1 MTKNDSPKRGKRLF
15 GILILGFVVAMAVL
29 FVWRP
34 WKTDSPKARK
44 LPATAR
50 ASLES
55 IVSTVLATGKV
66 MPQVGAEVNVG
77 ARISG
82 RLDKLYVNVGDSV
95 VKGQVIA
102 EIEKEDL
109 EAMEAVAEAD
119 VTLIQVRLTA
129 LKTEGPQAIAQAEA
143 EMNEQKARLE
153 FVKCK
158 LGRDDTLFGKSLIS
172 KEDWEEAS
180 SDFKMVQARYEV
192 ARRGLQLARTRYEEE
207 MRQLAAE
214 LSRAR
219 ASLQN
224 ARVKL
229 SYAVIRAPL
238 SGVVGSVSTR
248 EGETVA
254 AGLSAPTFV
263 TIVDLKRLQLD
274 AYVDEVDIGR
284 IKVGQKGVFSVD
296 AFPEREF
303 HGRVTAIYP
312 QAVIQDN
319 VVTYDC
325 IVGIETPYAGLLRPQ
340 MTANVMI
347 EVENRENVLV
357 LPVSAVKHRAGKRVV
372 FRAEDPE
379 KEVPVSTGWRDD
391 SLVEITGGAIGGG
404 NGSSS
409 AARGHKKIGL
419 NAD

>member
-1 MTKNDSPKRGKRLF
+1 MTKSDSSKMGKRLF
-15 GILILGFVVAMAVL
+15 WVLILGFTMATAVI

-34 WKTDSPKARK
+34 WKADTTNALQR
-44 LPATAR
+44 PAAAT
-50 ASLES
+50 ASLETV
-55 IVSTVLATGKV
+55 VSTVLATGKV

-82 RLDKLYVNVGDSV
+82 RLEKLNVNVGDSV

-109 EAMEAVAEAD
+109 EAMKAVEEAEVS
-119 VTLIQVRLTA
+119 LIEVKLAA
-129 LKTEGPQAIAQAEA
+129 LKMEGPQAIAQAEA
-143 EMNEQKARLE
+143 EMTEQKARFE

-158 LGRDDTLFGKSLIS
+158 LGRDDQLFGKSLIS

-180 SDFKMVQARYEV
+180 SDFKMARARYEV
-192 ARRGLQLARTRYEEE
+192 ARRGLQLAKTRYEEE

-219 ASLQN
+219 ASLRN
-224 ARVKL
+224 AQVKL

-284 IKVGQKGVFSVD
+284 IKVGQKGLFSVD
-296 AFPEREF
+296 AFPDREF

-325 IVGIETPYAGLLRPQ
+325 IIGIETPYAGFLRPQ
-340 MTANVMI
+340 MTANVTIM
-347 EVENRENVLV
+347 VENRENVLV
-357 LPVSAVKHRAGKRVV
+357 LPVSAVKRRAGKPMV
-372 FRAEDPE
+372 FRPENPE
-379 KEVPVSTGWRDD
+379 KEVPVSTGWQDD
-391 SLVEITGGAIGGG
+391 SLVEITSGLSEGETVLLLPPGGTK
-404 NGSSS
+404 
-409 AARGHKKIGL
+409 R
-419 NAD
+419 

>member
-1 MTKNDSPKRGKRLF
+1 MTKNHSPKRGKRLF
-15 GILILGFVVAMAVL
+15 WVLILGFVTAMAVL

-34 WKTDSPKARK
+34 WKTDSPETRK

-82 RLDKLYVNVGDSV
+82 RLEKLFVNVGDSV

-109 EAMEAVAEAD
+109 EAMKAVEEAEVSLID
-119 VTLIQVRLTA
+119 VKLAA
-129 LKTEGPQAIAQAEA
+129 LKIEGPQEIAQAEA
-143 EMNEQKARLE
+143 EMAEQKARLE
-153 FVKCK
+153 FIRCK
-158 LGRDDTLFGKSLIS
+158 VGRDGQLFGKSLIS

-180 SDFKMVQARYEV
+180 SDFKMAQARYEV
-192 ARRGLQLARTRYEEE
+192 ARKGFQLAQTRYEEE
-207 MRQLAAE
+207 TRQLAAE
-214 LSRAR
+214 LSRAQ

-296 AFPEREF
+296 AFPDKEF

-325 IVGIETPYAGLLRPQ
+325 IIKIDTPYAGLLRPQ

-357 LPVSAVKHRAGKRVV
+357 LPVGAVKRRAGKSVV
-372 FRAEDPE
+372 FRTENPD

-391 SLVEITGGAIGGG
+391 SLVEITSGLSEGETILLIPPGG
-404 NGSSS
+404 
-409 AARGHKKIGL
+409 RK
-419 NAD
+419 